1 MIRAA
6 FSSLAGAWIARNVE
20 QGEIP
25 ERFAV
30 PLTLLATRLPTPLI
44 LAGAI
49 GYGLYRLNQE
59 ARAMAAKDV
68 TPKRRSRPSAARA
81 KPAARRARKGTG
93 RQTSG
98 KREAPDAEAVR

>member
-30 PLTLLATRLPTPLI
+30 PLTLLATRLPTPVI
-44 LAGAI
+44 VAGAI
-49 GYGLYRLNQE
+49 GYGLYRLNLE

-68 TPKRRSRPSAARA
+68 TPKRRARSAATRG
-81 KPAARRARKGTG
+81 KPASRRTRPNAKRQSSAGRKA
-93 RQTSG
+93 S
-98 KREAPDAEAVR
+98 DA

>member
-1 MIRAA
+1 MIKAA

-30 PLTLLATRLPTPLI
+30 PLTLLATRLPTPVI
-44 LAGAI
+44 IAGAI

-68 TPKRRSRPSAARA
+68 SPKRRSRPTAARPRPASRRSRQNA
-81 KPAARRARKGTG
+81 K
-93 RQTSG
+93 RQASG
-98 KREAPDAEAVR
+98 KREAPDA

>member
-20 QGEIP
+20 EGQIP

-30 PLTLLATRLPTPLI
+30 PLTLLATRLPTPVI

-49 GYGLYRLNQE
+49 GYGLYRYGLE
-59 ARAMAAKDV
+59 ARARTAKDV
-68 TPKRRSRPSAARA
+68 SPKRRPDPSAERA
-81 KPAARRARKGTG
+81 EPRGRRARTRRKAGG
-93 RQTSG
+93 
-98 KREAPDAEAVR
+98 REAPNA

>member
-1 MIRAA
+1 MIKAA

-30 PLTLLATRLPTPLI
+30 PLTLLATRLPTPVI

-68 TPKRRSRPSAARA
+68 TPKRRSRPTAARS
-81 KPAARRARKGTG
+81 KPASRRSRQNPK
-93 RQTSG
+93 RQTS
-98 KREAPDAEAVR
+98 REREVSDV

>member
-25 ERFAV
+25 ERFAI
-30 PLTLLATRLPTPLI
+30 PLTLLATRLPTPVI

-49 GYGLYRLNQE
+49 GYGLYRMNLE

-68 TPKRRSRPSAARA
+68 TPKRRARQTAARA
-81 KPAARRARKGTG
+81 KAASQRARRTTKPKN
-93 RQTSG
+93 SG
-98 KREAPDAEAVR
+98 EREA

>member
-6 FSSLAGAWIARNVE
+6 VSSFAGAWIARNVE

-30 PLTLLATRLPTPLI
+30 PLTLLATRLPTPVI
-44 LAGAI
+44 IAGAI

-59 ARAMAAKDV
+59 ARATAAKDIS
-68 TPKRRSRPSAARA
+68 PKRRSRPTAARA
-81 KPAARRARKGTG
+81 RPASRRS
-93 RQTSG
+93 RQNAKRQASG
-98 KREAPDAEAVR
+98 KRESPDA

>member
-30 PLTLLATRLPTPLI
+30 PLTLLASRLPARVI

-59 ARAMAAKDV
+59 ARAMTAKDV
-68 TPKRRSRPSAARA
+68 TPKRRVKATASRA
-81 KPAARRARKGTG
+81 KPASRRTRRNAK
-93 RQTSG
+93 RQNSG
-98 KREAPDAEAVR
+98 ESEPANA

>member
-25 ERFAV
+25 ERFAI
-30 PLTLLATRLPTPLI
+30 PLTLLATRLPTPVI
-44 LAGAI
+44 IAGAI
-49 GYGLYRLNQE
+49 GYGLYRLNQD

-68 TPKRRSRPSAARA
+68 TPKRRAQPTAARA
-81 KPAARRARKGTG
+81 RPASRRARPNTKRQNSAG
-93 RQTSG
+93 RKAS
-98 KREAPDAEAVR
+98 DA

>member
-6 FSSLAGAWIARNVE
+6 FSSLAGVWIARNVE

-30 PLTLLATRLPTPLI
+30 PLTLLATRLPTPVI

-49 GYGLYRLNQE
+49 GYGLYRFGLE
-59 ARAMAAKDV
+59 ARARTAKDV
-68 TPKRRSRPSAARA
+68 SPKRRAEPRAARA
-81 KPAARRARKGTG
+81 ESRGRGARPRRKAGG
-93 RQTSG
+93 RQTPG
-98 KREAPDAEAVR
+98 A

>member
-30 PLTLLATRLPTPLI
+30 PLTLLATRLPTPVI
-44 LAGAI
+44 IAGAI

-59 ARAMAAKDV
+59 ARAMAAKDIS
-68 TPKRRSRPSAARA
+68 PKRRSRPTAARA
-81 KPAARRARKGTG
+81 RPASRRS
-93 RQTSG
+93 RQNAKRQASG
-98 KREAPDAEAVR
+98 KREAPDA

>member
-6 FSSLAGAWIARNVE
+6 VSSFAGAWIARNVE

-25 ERFAV
+25 ERFAI
-30 PLTLLATRLPTPLI
+30 PLTLLATRLPTPVI

-49 GYGLYRLNQE
+49 GYGLYRLNLE

-68 TPKRRSRPSAARA
+68 TPKRRARPTAARA
-81 KPAARRARKGTG
+81 KATSQRARRSTKPKNSGT
-93 RQTSG
+93 
-98 KREAPDAEAVR
+98 REAPDA

>member
-1 MIRAA
+1 MIKAA

-30 PLTLLATRLPTPLI
+30 PLTLLATRLPTPVI

-68 TPKRRSRPSAARA
+68 SPKRRSRPTTARA
-81 KPAARRARKGTG
+81 KATSRRSRQKAK

-98 KREAPDAEAVR
+98 EREVPDA

>member
-25 ERFAV
+25 ERFAI
-30 PLTLLATRLPTPLI
+30 PLTLLATRLPTPVI
-44 LAGAI
+44 IAGAI
-49 GYGLYRLNQE
+49 GYGLYRLNQD

-68 TPKRRSRPSAARA
+68 TPKRRAKPTAARA
-81 KPAARRARKGTG
+81 RPASRRARPNTKRQNSAG
-93 RQTSG
+93 RKAS
-98 KREAPDAEAVR
+98 DA

>member
-30 PLTLLATRLPTPLI
+30 PLTLLATRLPTPVI
-44 LAGAI
+44 IAGAI
-49 GYGLYRLNQE
+49 GYGLYRLNQD

-68 TPKRRSRPSAARA
+68 TPKRRAKPTAARA
-81 KPAARRARKGTG
+81 RPASRRARPNTKRQNSAG
-93 RQTSG
+93 RKAS
-98 KREAPDAEAVR
+98 DA